1 MDERRKN
8 RGARPIPE
16 GTYIIDGY
24 NLLRRA
30 FASWEKKDEVGTGR
44 EKLEVRLREFRRS
57 AGPEVRIV
65 LIYDGV
71 AGASA
76 DIGGPRSDPGFRVL
90 FSLPP
95 STADDAVLA
104 ECRRLSGAEEG
115 PITVVTSD
123 MKDIARAMRGLRAR
137 HMTSEDFAD
146 LLDAA
151 LARPPAPPGPEKPR
165 RGEKPE
171 PEEMAPGEV
180 ARWIEAFSTP
190 KPKGKP
196 RPGRGR

>member
-1 MDERRKN
+1 MEEGRRK
-8 RGARPIPE
+8 RGARPAPE

-30 FASWEKKDEVGTGR
+30 FGSWEKEAIGQGR

-65 LIYDGV
+65 LVYDGV

-76 DIGGPRSDPGFRVL
+76 DFGAPRSDPGFRVI

-104 ECRRLSGAEEG
+104 ECRRLSGEG

-123 MKDIARAMRGLRAR
+123 LKDIARGMRGLRAR

-146 LLDAA
+146 LLDSA
-151 LARPPAPPGPEKPR
+151 LARPPAPLEPSKTR
-165 RGEKPE
+165 RAEKPE
-171 PEEMAPGEV
+171 PEEMPPGEV
-180 ARWIEAFSTP
+180 AEWVRVFSTP

>member
-1 MDERRKN
+1 MEDRRRN
-8 RGARPIPE
+8 RGARPAPQ
-16 GTYIIDGY
+16 GTFIIDGY
-24 NLLRRA
+24 NLLRRV
-30 FASWEKKDEVGTGR
+30 FASWEGGEIGRGR

-57 AGPEVRIV
+57 AGPEIRIV
-65 LIYDGV
+65 LVYDGV

-76 DIGGPRSDPGFRVL
+76 DFGAPRSDPGFRVI

-104 ECRRLSGAEEG
+104 ECRRLSGQG

-123 MKDIARAMRGLRAR
+123 LKDIARGMRGLRAR

-151 LARPPAPPGPEKPR
+151 LARPPTPPEQQPKPR
-165 RGEKPE
+165 RSEKPE
-171 PEEMAPGEV
+171 PEEMPPGEV
-180 ARWIEAFSTP
+180 AEWVKVFSTP